1 MAIRLLKVALSALIA
16 LLCLMYAVQNLVNL
30 DAAFGAVG
38 YVLGMSDHA
47 VYPASFGPAV
57 THPTLVGAA
66 LTMIVALEF
75 GAGLLAA
82 WGGIDLWRAR
92 RAKATV
98 FDAAKTRALLGC
110 GVGLFVWLG
119 LFSVVGGAYF
129 QMWQTQ
135 IGAGSL
141 NNAFQY
147 IGMCGLAL
155 IFINMPEREL

>member
-1 MAIRLLKVALSALIA
+1 MPVRLLKIVLVALIA
-16 LLCLMYAVQNLVNL
+16 LLCLMYAAQNLVNL

-38 YVLGMSDHA
+38 YVLGMSGHS

-66 LTMIVALEF
+66 VGTIIAFEIA
-75 GAGLLAA
+75 AGLLAA
-82 WGGIDLWRAR
+82 WGCLDLWRAR
-92 RAKATV
+92 RAAAVV

-110 GVGLFVWLG
+110 GLGLVVWLG
-119 LFSVVGGAYF
+119 LFSVGGGAYF

-135 IGAGSL
+135 IGTGSL

-147 IGMCGLAL
+147 IGMCGVVL
-155 IFINMPEREL
+155 IFVNMPERGP